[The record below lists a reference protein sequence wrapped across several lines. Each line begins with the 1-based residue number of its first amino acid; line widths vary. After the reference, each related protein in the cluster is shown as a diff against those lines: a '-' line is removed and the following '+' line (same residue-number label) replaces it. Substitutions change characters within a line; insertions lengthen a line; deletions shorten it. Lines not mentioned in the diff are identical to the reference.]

1 MITVHRLNGQ
11 PFVVN
16 AFHIVS
22 IERTPD
28 TLLTLFSGDKM
39 LVLDRCEDIITRI
52 EAFVGH
58 IGVCALSPSS
68 ADKDA

>member
-16 AFHIVS
+16 AFHIVT
-22 IERTPD
+22 IEQTPD
-28 TLLTLFSGDKM
+28 TILTLFGGAKM
-39 LVLDRCEDIITRI
+39 LVSDSCEDIVARI

-58 IGVCALSPSS
+58 VGRCTRHSSS

>member
-28 TLLTLFSGDKM
+28 TILTLFGGAKM
-39 LVLDRCEDIITRI
+39 LVSDSCEDIVARI

-58 IGVCALSPSS
+58 IGHCATPISS
-68 ADKDA
+68 VDKDA